1 MVWFG
6 VVCIKSF
13 LLPSYCHIC
22 GISIIIKNG
31 KNIAFH
37 EIPVFNI
44 PHIFAIVFNHV
55 TGRYIIDIKFYSFL
69 FDVYNAVVALSWFCC
84 VFFYF
89 ICAFRSYSF
98 EPHTHQ
104 TKPNPTETNQM
115 NCSAPC
121 TFANYSTNIGNC
133 RFLAFSLFDEH
144 SWIVCLLVFF
154 FIGFFYLSF
163 IVVFLIWLFAVA
175 VVDVMLFLCFFFLHS
190 IIQFCYQT

>member
-1 MVWFG
+1 MCGADEWKWVGKSVDDKLQCEKINWIQVGVLRRGMCG
-6 VVCIKSF
+6 VVCVYESF

-69 FDVYNAVVALSWFCC
+69 FDVYNAVVALSWFW
-84 VFFYF
+84 FFILFF

-104 TKPNPTETNQM
+104 TKLNRNEPNE
-115 NCSAPC
+115 
-121 TFANYSTNIGNC
+121 
-133 RFLAFSLFDEH
+133 
-144 SWIVCLLVFF
+144 LLSSMHFR
-154 FIGFFYLSF
+154 
-163 IVVFLIWLFAVA
+163 
-175 VVDVMLFLCFFFLHS
+175 
-190 IIQFCYQT
+190 

>member
-1 MVWFG
+1 MWENQLNTGRCATPRYG
-6 VVCIKSF
+6 VVWCGVCVYESF

-69 FDVYNAVVALSWFCC
+69 FDVYNAVVALSWFW
-84 VFFYF
+84 FFILFF

-104 TKPNPTETNQM
+104 TKLNRNEPNE
-115 NCSAPC
+115 
-121 TFANYSTNIGNC
+121 
-133 RFLAFSLFDEH
+133 
-144 SWIVCLLVFF
+144 LLSSMHFR
-154 FIGFFYLSF
+154 
-163 IVVFLIWLFAVA
+163 
-175 VVDVMLFLCFFFLHS
+175 
-190 IIQFCYQT
+190 

>member
-1 MVWFG
+1 MWLAGILLTSSFTVFYLMSTMRWLHWVDF
-6 VVCIKSF
+6 VVF
-13 LLPSYCHIC
+13 
-22 GISIIIKNG
+22 
-31 KNIAFH
+31 
-37 EIPVFNI
+37 
-44 PHIFAIVFNHV
+44 
-55 TGRYIIDIKFYSFL
+55 
-69 FDVYNAVVALSWFCC
+69 
-84 VFFYF
+84 FFYF

-154 FIGFFYLSF
+154 YWIFLSLFYSSISYLAICCSRCWCD
-163 IVVFLIWLFAVA
+163 VVFVFYFSSFHHSILLSNLIIIFSLFIFADKLIWDQLYGRALVQS
-175 VVDVMLFLCFFFLHS
+175 LIC
-190 IIQFCYQT
+190 